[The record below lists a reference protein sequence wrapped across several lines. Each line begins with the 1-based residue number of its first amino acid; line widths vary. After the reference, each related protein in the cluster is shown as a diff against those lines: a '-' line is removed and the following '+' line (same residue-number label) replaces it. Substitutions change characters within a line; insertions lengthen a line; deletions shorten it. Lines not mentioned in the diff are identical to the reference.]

1 MLHICVR
8 LLPLSLLLLT
18 GCQMFD
24 NKPTY
29 SANNAALTQHLQN
42 VNARN
47 GIQSAKLQTHDTT
60 TDTKTKKKAHYAYDD
75 QKLSHEVLAALIS
88 QDELKNAHI
97 RVAGYY
103 GDILILGEVPS
114 QHAVELAQNI
124 AASFQDVKSIKTAL
138 TIGDNIPAGL
148 RAEDSLTN
156 TTVKNEIAKLDVQH
170 SHLQVVTN
178 GRKTFIVGPLNIDD
192 QNTIKQHLGSLDVID
207 AVYFY

>member
-1 MLHICVR
+1 MLTICAR
-8 LLPLSLLLLT
+8 LLSLSVFLLT
-18 GCQMFD
+18 GCQMMD
-24 NKPTY
+24 SKPSY
-29 SANNAALTQHLQN
+29 AANSDALTQHLQA
-42 VNARN
+42 VNAQR
-47 GIQSAKLQTHDTT
+47 GLQSAKVDHDSQEHR
-60 TDTKTKKKAHYAYDD
+60 TKLAKKSHYSYDD

-97 RVAGYY
+97 RVAGYH

-114 QHAVELAQNI
+114 QHSVELAQNI

-138 TIGDNIPAGL
+138 TVGDNIPAVL

-156 TTVKNEIAKLDVQH
+156 TTVKNEIAKLDVPH

-178 GRKTFIVGPLNIDD
+178 GRKTFIVGPLNVED
-192 QNTIKQHLGSLDVID
+192 QSVIKQHLDTLDVID